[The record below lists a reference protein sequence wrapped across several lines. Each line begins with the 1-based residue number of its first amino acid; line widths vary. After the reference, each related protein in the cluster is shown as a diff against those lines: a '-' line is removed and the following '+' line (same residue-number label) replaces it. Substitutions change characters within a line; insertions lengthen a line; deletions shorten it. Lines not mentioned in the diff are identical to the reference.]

1 MSCTVLFN
9 DLTKIV
15 LPIWRYAQKQFFEV
29 FLWQFTMIVQ
39 NSIVDNLVLV
49 TLLSKVDIND
59 SASSKNDIV
68 LGKIDQL
75 MSWSKSILMG
85 IYGA

>member
-1 MSCTVLFN
+1 
-9 DLTKIV
+9 
-15 LPIWRYAQKQFFEV
+15 
-29 FLWQFTMIVQ
+29 MIVQ

-59 SASSKNDIV
+59 SASSKNDVV

-75 MSWSKSILMG
+75 MS
-85 IYGA
+85 